1 MCMSNLAK
9 QGDNAGVPDF
19 DPSQFKLQPDGTFRI
34 SIRGMAAMAGVDF
47 SGLARTLRSA
57 VDENPLPCAR
67 SLLAQGFCPVDLS
80 SWGETGG
87 IPEAAA
93 PFILEYYG
101 INAASPSARARAVL
115 LAFTR
120 VGINAYLKERLGID
134 KPRPRP
140 ASALSPHETLDL
152 IERSYSMLERLGVA
166 DDRDRLQ
173 FGDMV
178 RNTAA
183 RAAGGLLLAPA
194 DPDLEEVTLSEA
206 WLEVTG
212 KPLPRGKG
220 SAIGKLIAEMYREEF
235 GEEPPTRRQFVDGA
249 PRSVKSYV
257 RRYLH
262 KAIRAVSSRFLPAAS
277 EAAD

>member
-1 MCMSNLAK
+1 MQNNKLESRSWQGTPIQRRTTAGYVNATAMCRANGKQWSKYRESDRCQTYLDALAK
-9 QGDNAGVPDF
+9 TSEIRMFDLIESRQGQGG
-19 DPSQFKLQPDGTFRI
+19 GTWVHPQV
-34 SIRGMAAMAGVDF
+34 AVD
-47 SGLARTLRSA
+47 LARWIS
-57 VDENPLPCAR
+57 
-67 SLLAQGFCPVDLS
+67 
-80 SWGETGG
+80 
-87 IPEAAA
+87 A
-93 PFILEYYG
+93 PFAVWMDGWFLEEVRLRG
-101 INAASPSARARAVL
+101 SGESAPQPT
-115 LAFTR
+115 LA
-120 VGINAYLKERLGID
+120 LG
-134 KPRPRP
+134 PR
-140 ASALSPHETLDL
+140 ETLDL

-194 DPDLEEVTLSEA
+194 DPELEEVTLSEA

-262 KAIRAVSSRFLPAAS
+262 KTIRAVSSRFLPAAS